1 MKIVHISTVHPAY
14 DTRIFYKECIS
25 LQKHGFEVHLVIKC
39 AGHEIKNNIF
49 LHPVKNIQNKFL
61 RLLFS
66 PFFILRSVMKLRG
79 DLYHFH
85 DPELIFLGLLLKIM
99 GKKVIY
105 DVHEDVSDQILHK
118 GWIPKKMRGIVSFI
132 VGNIENFSVRFFDG
146 IVCATPYIKK
156 KFEEKNKNTVCVLNT
171 PLLEEGIDI
180 PAQHKKEDSVC
191 YIGNI
196 TKERG
201 AIEMVNALEGTNVT
215 LYLAG
220 SFYSLLLKAEL
231 EKLAGWKNV
240 VYLGELSRKEVYNLM
255 DKCVAG
261 LACLHPTKNYSH
273 SLPVKI
279 FEYLNAGIVPIISN
293 IPMWELEFKDFD
305 GFYFVDPHNSFS
317 IKQAI
322 LHCVKGKELSY
333 QRGLLMRDIVR
344 SRFNW
349 KIEEKKLIELYQK
362 IYSN

>member
-49 LHPVKNIQNKFL
+49 LHPVKNIKNKFL

-66 PFFILRSVMKLRG
+66 PFFILRSVIKLRG

-105 DVHEDVSDQILHK
+105 DVHEDVSAQILHK
-118 GWIPKKMRGIVSFI
+118 EWIPKKMRKIASFI
-132 VGNIENFSVRFFDG
+132 IGNIENFSIRFFDG

-156 KFEEKNKNTVCVLNT
+156 KFDEKNKNTVCVLNT

-180 PAQHKKEDSVC
+180 PDQNKKEDSVC
-191 YIGNI
+191 YAGNI

-201 AIEMVNALEGTNVT
+201 AIEMVNAMEGTNVT

-220 SFYSLLLKAEL
+220 SFYPLSLQTEL
-231 EKLAGWKNV
+231 EKLAGWKNI
-240 VYLGELSRKEVYNLM
+240 VYLGHLTREELYSVLG
-255 DKCVAG
+255 KCMAG
-261 LACLHPTKNYSH
+261 LVCFHPIENHLHA
-273 SLPVKI
+273 LPNKI
-279 FEYLNAGIVPIISN
+279 FEYLNAGIIPIVSN
-293 IPMWELEFKDFD
+293 IPMWELEFKNF
-305 GFYFVDPHNSFS
+305 GGVYFVEPQNSFS

-322 LHCVKGKELSY
+322 LQCIKEKEFSY

-344 SRFNW
+344 SHFNW

-362 IYSN
+362 IFSK